1 MRFARRRPGYRFL
14 APEVVQTSA
23 MDCGPASL
31 KCLLEGFGIG
41 ISYDRLREACQTDID
56 GSSIDTL
63 EEVAIELGL
72 DAEQIMLSPEHLLLD
87 EARALPAIVV
97 VRRPNG
103 VSHFVVVWRRHGRW
117 VQIMDPAVGR
127 CWQPIS
133 QFLTSLYIHTQTVD
147 AGDWREWAGSE
158 EALPLLRRSLRS
170 LGLPTG
176 GATKLV
182 DEALADGSWHSLAAL
197 HAAAGLA
204 ASMLRARAVSPGA
217 PAARL
222 LATLFAVARA
232 ADENA
237 EPVMS
242 ERYRPVAAAGPNHPD
257 HLRFRGAVLVRVR
270 GLRRRPYSATSAA
283 VSAGA
288 GGSLA
293 AELAAAITEPSA
305 RPGRDLWRLI
315 RADGLLSPIALAAA
329 LFVAASGV
337 VVEAVLFRSLI
348 DVGRDLSLFDQRLA
362 AVAALALFVV
372 ALLALEMPIAEGLFR
387 LGRQLEA
394 RLRAALFHKLARLD
408 DRYLASR
415 LNSDM
420 AQRCHDAHRL
430 RLLPELGSQLL
441 RACFELLATVAA
453 IAWLDPPSAPLA
465 VAAAACAVGVPLA
478 AQPLLRERD
487 LRVRTHAGAMSRY
500 YLDTLLGLI
509 PICAHGAEHAV
520 RLEHQGLLEEWARAG
535 LGAQRAT
542 VVVEG
547 VQSLAGFAF
556 AALLIFT
563 YLDRAGGTGAVLL
576 LLVYWALSLPLL
588 ARQIALAAR
597 QYPIYRNVTLRL
609 LEPLGA
615 VETAAEETAASP
627 RTAEAAAGVAIS
639 IKDVTVRVAGHVIL
653 ENIDLVIPAG
663 NHVAII
669 GPSGAGKSTLLGLL
683 LGWHQPSQG
692 RVMVDGRALAPPLIE
707 WLREETA
714 WIDPA
719 VHLWNRTLVDNLL
732 YGAPDGAVA
741 LVGRQI
747 NEAGLYELL
756 QRLPNG
762 LQTPLGEGGALVSGG
777 EGQRVRFGRAIS
789 RPQPR
794 LVLLDEPFS
803 GLERPL
809 RRKLLGRARDLWRGA
824 TVLCISHD
832 VEETLAFD
840 RVLVISSGKV
850 VEDGAPSEL
859 ANQPHS
865 RYCAMLVSEREA
877 QAQFRLARDWRRFR
891 VEHGRVV

>member
-1 MRFARRRPGYRFL
+1 LTPSRSCFR
-14 APEVVQTSA
+14 
-23 MDCGPASL
+23 
-31 KCLLEGFGIG
+31 
-41 ISYDRLREACQTDID
+41 
-56 GSSIDTL
+56 
-63 EEVAIELGL
+63 
-72 DAEQIMLSPEHLLLD
+72 PEHLLLD
-87 EARALPAIVV
+87 EARVLPAIVV

-103 VSHFVVVWRRHGRW
+103 VTHFVVVWRRHGRW
-117 VQIMDPAVGR
+117 VQVMDPAVGR
-127 CWQPIS
+127 CWQPIG
-133 QFLTSLYIHTQTVD
+133 QFLASLYIHTQTVD

-158 EALPLLRRSLRS
+158 EALSLLRRSLRG
-170 LGLPTG
+170 LGLGTAG
-176 GATKLV
+176 ITKLV
-182 DEALADGSWHSLAAL
+182 DEALADRRWRSLADL
-197 HAAAGLA
+197 HAAAGMA
-204 ASMLRARAVSPGA
+204 ASLLRARALRPGA

-222 LATLFAVARA
+222 LPTLFAAARS

-242 ERYRPVAAAGPNHPD
+242 ERYRPVVPAGPNDPD

-270 GLRRRPYSATSAA
+270 RLRRRPDSVTSAA

-288 GGSLA
+288 GGRLSP
-293 AELAAAITEPSA
+293 ELAAAIAEPSA

-315 RADGLLSPIALAAA
+315 RADGLLSPVALAAA

-372 ALLALEMPIAEGLFR
+372 VLLALEMPIAEGLFR
-387 LGRQLEA
+387 LGRRLEA
-394 RLRAALFHKLARLD
+394 RFRAALFHKLARLD

-441 RACFELLATVAA
+441 RTGFELLATVAA

-478 AQPLLRERD
+478 AQPLLGERD

-500 YLDTLLGLI
+500 YFDTLLGLM
-509 PICAHGAEHAV
+509 PVRAHGAEHAV
-520 RLEHQGLLEEWARAG
+520 RREHQGLLEEWARAG
-535 LGAQRAT
+535 LRAQRAT

-556 AALLIFT
+556 AALLIFA
-563 YLDRAGGTGAVLL
+563 YLDRAGGTGAALL

-597 QYPIYRNVTLRL
+597 QYPVYRNITLRL

-615 VETAAEETAASP
+615 VEETGAEETAASA
-627 RTAEAAAGVAIS
+627 RTEAARIPASAAREAAAGVAIS
-639 IKDVTVRVAGHVIL
+639 IKDVSVRVAGHLIL
-653 ENIDLVIPAG
+653 ENIDLAIPAG
-663 NHVAII
+663 NQIAII

-692 RVMVDGRALAPPLIE
+692 RIMIDGRTLAPPLVE
-707 WLREETA
+707 WLREQTA

-732 YGAPDGAVA
+732 YGAPDGAFA
-741 LVGRQI
+741 LVGRHI

-756 QRLPNG
+756 QRLRNG

-789 RPQPR
+789 RPQAR
-794 LVLLDEPFS
+794 LVLMDEPFS

-809 RRKLLGRARDLWRGA
+809 RRELLGRAQDLWRGA

-840 RVLVISSGKV
+840 RVLVIRAGKV

-859 ANQPHS
+859 ANRPDS
-865 RYCAMLVSEREA
+865 RYRAMLDSERAA
-877 QAQFRLARDWRRFR
+877 QAQFRLARHWRRFR
-891 VEHGRVV
+891 VEQGRVI